1 MEPLEANSSCSNGSL
16 LTLSCLS
23 HRVVCQV
30 IGNADPVWDNGTS
43 DNSWVTR
50 LETSYGFYIGLGLA
64 VFSSFLIG
72 SSVILKKKGLLR
84 LVEKGGTRAGSF
96 LCRILPLAI
105 YISTK
110 GCFPSLAL
118 KNTVVNSCISV
129 CFASPGDGGHGYL
142 KDWLWWAGLLTMG
155 GGEAANFAAY
165 AFAPATIV
173 TPLGALSV
181 LISAILSSYL
191 LGERLNMLGKL
202 GCMLSLVGS
211 TVMVIHAPE
220 DEEVTTLDE
229 MSSKLKEPG
238 FLAYAAIL
246 LAVCFL
252 LIFYFAPRY
261 GQSNIL
267 IYLTICS
274 VIGAFS
280 VSSVKGLGIAIKGF
294 FAGQPVLQHPLTW
307 ILVVTLVASITTQ
320 INYLNKSL
328 DIFNTSLV
336 FPIYYVLF
344 TTIVI
349 TTSVILFKEWV
360 TMTVVDIIGTVCGF
374 LTIILGVFLL
384 HAFKDMDVS
393 LGNLPQVL
401 QDGQQAPVT
410 RDDKNILIEVDNS
423 SIAPEDKPKV
433 FMIYT

>member
-1 MEPLEANSSCSNGSL
+1 MERSGPLGVNSSCANGSL
-16 LTLSCLS
+16 VTISCPS
-23 HRVVCQV
+23 RQVICQV
-30 IGNADPVWDNGTS
+30 ISDGNLTS
-43 DNSWVTR
+43 SVHRNLSLHTSWATQV
-50 LETSYGFYIGLGLA
+50 ESKYGFYIGLALA
-64 VFSSFLIG
+64 IFSSFLIG

-84 LVEKGGTRAGSF
+84 LVEKGGTRA
-96 LCRILPLAI
+96 
-105 YISTK
+105 
-110 GCFPSLAL
+110 
-118 KNTVVNSCISV
+118 
-129 CFASPGDGGHGYL
+129 GDGGHGYL

-191 LGERLNMLGKL
+191 LAERLNLLGKL
-202 GCMLSLVGS
+202 GCMLSIVGS
-211 TVMVIHAPE
+211 TMMVIHAPE
-220 DEEVTTLDE
+220 EEEVTTLAE

-246 LAVCFL
+246 LAACL
-252 LIFYFAPRY
+252 ILIFFLAPRY
-261 GQSNIL
+261 GQHNIL

-307 ILVVTLVASITTQ
+307 ILIFTLVASITTQ

-349 TTSVILFKEWV
+349 TTSIILFKEWV
-360 TMTVVDIIGTVCGF
+360 TMSVVDIIGTVCGF

-393 LGNLPQVL
+393 LRNLPHVL
-401 QDGQQAPVT
+401 QNRDQAPT
-410 RDDKNILIEVDNS
+410 TKDDKNVLIEEDNS
-423 SIAPEDKPKV
+423 SISGDDKPKV
-433 FMIYT
+433 FVICS

>member
-1 MEPLEANSSCSNGSL
+1 SL
-16 LTLSCLS
+16 LC
-23 HRVVCQV
+23 
-30 IGNADPVWDNGTS
+30 
-43 DNSWVTR
+43 
-50 LETSYGFYIGLGLA
+50 
-64 VFSSFLIG
+64 
-72 SSVILKKKGLLR
+72 
-84 LVEKGGTRAGSF
+84 
-96 LCRILPLAI
+96 
-105 YISTK
+105 
-110 GCFPSLAL
+110 
-118 KNTVVNSCISV
+118 
-129 CFASPGDGGHGYL
+129 
-142 KDWLWWAGLLTMG
+142 
-155 GGEAANFAAY
+155 
-165 AFAPATIV
+165 
-173 TPLGALSV
+173 
-181 LISAILSSYL
+181 SAILSSYL
-191 LGERLNMLGKL
+191 LGERLNLLGKL

-211 TVMVIHAPE
+211 TMMVIHAPE

-229 MSSKLKEPG
+229 MLSKLKEPG
-238 FLAYAAIL
+238 FLAYGAIL
-246 LAVCFL
+246 LALCLL
-252 LIFYFAPRY
+252 LIFYLAPRY

-280 VSSVKGLGIAIKGF
+280 VSSVKGLGIAIKSF

-307 ILVVTLVASITTQ
+307 ILVITLVASITTQ

-384 HAFKDMDVS
+384 HAFKDLDVS

-401 QDGQQAPVT
+401 LCGQQVPAT

-433 FMIYT
+433 FMIY

>member
-1 MEPLEANSSCSNGSL
+1 MELWGNSSCANGSL
-16 LTLSCLS
+16 VTVSCS
-23 HRVVCQV
+23 SRRVVCQV
-30 IGNADPVWDNGTS
+30 ISDGNLTTS
-43 DNSWVTR
+43 VHKNLTLHSSWATQV
-50 LETSYGFYIGLGLA
+50 ESKYGFYIGLALA
-64 VFSSFLIG
+64 IVSSFLIG

-84 LVEKGGTRAGSF
+84 LVDKGGTRA
-96 LCRILPLAI
+96 
-105 YISTK
+105 
-110 GCFPSLAL
+110 
-118 KNTVVNSCISV
+118 
-129 CFASPGDGGHGYL
+129 GDGGHGYL

-191 LGERLNMLGKL
+191 LGERLNLLGKL
-202 GCMLSLVGS
+202 GCMLSIVGS
-211 TVMVIHAPE
+211 TVIVIHAPE
-220 DEEVTTLDE
+220 EEEVTTLAE
-229 MSSKLKEPG
+229 MASKLKEPG

-246 LAVCFL
+246 LVACL
-252 LIFYFAPRY
+252 ILIFFLAPRY
-261 GQSNIL
+261 GQRNIL

-294 FAGQPVLQHPLTW
+294 FADQPVLQNPLTW
-307 ILVVTLVASITTQ
+307 ILILTLVASVTTQ
-320 INYLNKSL
+320 INYLNKAL

-349 TTSVILFKEWV
+349 TTSIILFKEWV
-360 TMTVVDIIGTVCGF
+360 AMSVVDIIGTVCGF

-384 HAFKDMDVS
+384 HAFKDMDIN
-393 LGNLPQVL
+393 LRNLPHVL
-401 QDGQQAPVT
+401 QNSDQAPAIK
-410 RDDKNILIEVDNS
+410 DDKNILIEVDNS
-423 SIAPEDKPKV
+423 GMIADDKPKV
-433 FMIYT
+433 FMIYS

>member
-1 MEPLEANSSCSNGSL
+1 MGLANRHGIVNTSSL
-16 LTLSCLS
+16 VTLSCLS
-23 HRVVCQV
+23 HQVTCQV
-30 IGNADPVWDNGTS
+30 IGDVSPTLSAHENLTLDTS
-43 DNSWVTR
+43 WAARIENK
-50 LETSYGFYIGLGLA
+50 YGFYIGLALA
-64 VFSSFLIG
+64 IFSSFLVG

-84 LVEKGGTRAGSF
+84 LVEKGDTRA
-96 LCRILPLAI
+96 
-105 YISTK
+105 
-110 GCFPSLAL
+110 
-118 KNTVVNSCISV
+118 
-129 CFASPGDGGHGYL
+129 GDGGHGYL

-155 GGEAANFAAY
+155 GGESANFAAY
-165 AFAPATIV
+165 TFAPATIV

-191 LGERLNMLGKL
+191 LGERLNLLGKL
-202 GCMLSLVGS
+202 GCMLSIVGS

-220 DEEVTTLDE
+220 EEEVTTLDE

-238 FLAYAAIL
+238 FLAYASIL
-246 LAVCFL
+246 LVICL
-252 LIFYFAPRY
+252 VLIFFLAPRY
-261 GQSNIL
+261 GQTNIL

-294 FAGQPVLQHPLTW
+294 FADRPVLQHPLTW
-307 ILVVTLVASITTQ
+307 ILVLTLVASITTQ

-349 TTSVILFKEWV
+349 ATSIILFKEWV
-360 TMTVVDIIGTVCGF
+360 AMSVVDIIGTVCGF

-393 LGNLPQVL
+393 LGNLPQTL
-401 QDGQQAPVT
+401 QNVDQEPVVK
-410 RDDKNILIEVDNS
+410 DDKNILIEVENPGMVTD
-423 SIAPEDKPKV
+423 DKAKV
-433 FMIYT
+433 FMICS

>member
-1 MEPLEANSSCSNGSL
+1 PLVPLPLPPGLRAGQGKKFGFGKSPKARSASDNDTDL
-16 LTLSCLS
+16 
-23 HRVVCQV
+23 
-30 IGNADPVWDNGTS
+30 ADSGQDNGTS
-43 DNSWVTR
+43 NVSWVTQ
-50 LETSYGFYIGLGLA
+50 LESNYGFYIGLGLA
-64 VFSSFLIG
+64 VFSSLLIG

-84 LVEKGGTRAGSF
+84 LVEKGGTRAG
-96 LCRILPLAI
+96 
-105 YISTK
+105 K
-110 GCFPSLAL
+110 AL
-118 KNTVVNSCISV
+118 GENI
-129 CFASPGDGGHGYL
+129 GQ
-142 KDWLWWAGLLTMG
+142 LLG

-181 LISAILSSYL
+181 LISAIQSSYL
-191 LGERLNMLGKL
+191 LGERLNLLGKL
-202 GCMLSLVGS
+202 GCMLSIVGS

-229 MSSKLKEPG
+229 MTLKLREPG

-246 LAVCFL
+246 LAVCLL
-252 LIFYFAPRY
+252 LIVYLAPRY
-261 GQSNIL
+261 GQRNIL
-267 IYLTICS
+267 VYLTICS

-307 ILVVTLVASITTQ
+307 ILVITLVASITTQ

-349 TTSVILFKEWV
+349 TTSIILFKEWV

-401 QDGQQAPVT
+401 QSEEQAPVT
-410 RDDKNILIEVDNS
+410 QDDKNILIDADNG
-423 SIAPEDKPKV
+423 SIVPEDKPKV
-433 FMIYT
+433 FMIYS

>member
-1 MEPLEANSSCSNGSL
+1 MCW
-16 LTLSCLS
+16 
-23 HRVVCQV
+23 VW
-30 IGNADPVWDNGTS
+30 WDN
-43 DNSWVTR
+43 
-50 LETSYGFYIGLGLA
+50 YGFYIGLGLA

-84 LVEKGGTRAGSF
+84 LVEKGGTRAGEAFGGALF
-96 LCRILPLAI
+96 LTGI
-105 YISTK
+105 Y
-110 GCFPSLAL
+110 F
-118 KNTVVNSCISV
+118 SCV
-129 CFASPGDGGHGYL
+129 CL
-142 KDWLWWAGLLTMG
+142 VG

-191 LGERLNMLGKL
+191 LGERLNLLGKL
-202 GCMLSLVGS
+202 GCLLSLVGS

-220 DEEVTTLDE
+220 DEEVTTLEE
-229 MSSKLKEPG
+229 MISKLKEPG

-246 LAVCFL
+246 LALCFL
-252 LIFYFAPRY
+252 LILYLAPRY
-261 GQSNIL
+261 GRNNIL
-267 IYLTICS
+267 VYLTICS

-294 FAGQPVLQHPLTW
+294 FSGQP
-307 ILVVTLVASITTQ
+307 

-349 TTSVILFKEWV
+349 TTSIILFKEWV

-401 QDGQQAPVT
+401 QNEQPAPVT
-410 RDDKNILIEVDNS
+410 RDDKNILIEVDQG
-423 SIAPEDKPKV
+423 IMFFWKCCMWRAA
-433 FMIYT
+433 II

>member
-1 MEPLEANSSCSNGSL
+1 
-16 LTLSCLS
+16 
-23 HRVVCQV
+23 
-30 IGNADPVWDNGTS
+30 
-43 DNSWVTR
+43 
-50 LETSYGFYIGLGLA
+50 
-64 VFSSFLIG
+64 
-72 SSVILKKKGLLR
+72 
-84 LVEKGGTRAGSF
+84 
-96 LCRILPLAI
+96 
-105 YISTK
+105 
-110 GCFPSLAL
+110 
-118 KNTVVNSCISV
+118 
-129 CFASPGDGGHGYL
+129 
-142 KDWLWWAGLLTMG
+142 
-155 GGEAANFAAY
+155 
-165 AFAPATIV
+165 
-173 TPLGALSV
+173 SV
-181 LISAILSSYL
+181 LCSAILSSYL
-191 LGERLNMLGKL
+191 LGERLNLLGKL

-238 FLAYAAIL
+238 FLTYAAIL

-252 LIFYFAPRY
+252 LIFYLAPRY

-307 ILVVTLVASITTQ
+307 ILVITLVASITTQ

-349 TTSVILFKEWV
+349 TTSIILFKEWV

-384 HAFKDMDVS
+384 HAFKDMDVG

-401 QDGQQAPVT
+401 QGGQQAPVT

>member
-1 MEPLEANSSCSNGSL
+1 FL
-16 LTLSCLS
+16 
-23 HRVVCQV
+23 
-30 IGNADPVWDNGTS
+30 
-43 DNSWVTR
+43 DNSAGKQLWI
-50 LETSYGFYIGLGLA
+50 LHWPGLGCLLQLPHREQRHPQEKGA
-64 VFSSFLIG
+64 AAAGGEGRHQGRRWRPWLP
-72 SSVILKKKGLLR
+72 KGLA
-84 LVEKGGTRAGSF
+84 LVGWLVNHGWRGSCQLCCLCLCSCNYCHASGGSERAHKCHSVLVFAWRTAQPAGKAGLPAEPGGQHCDGHTRPRG
-96 LCRILPLAI
+96 R
-105 YISTK
+105 
-110 GCFPSLAL
+110 
-118 KNTVVNSCISV
+118 
-129 CFASPGDGGHGYL
+129 GGHHPGGNDFQAEGAGY
-142 KDWLWWAGLLTMG
+142 
-155 GGEAANFAAY
+155 AASRAL
-165 AFAPATIV
+165 
-173 TPLGALSV
+173 PLGAGQCKPLPV
-181 LISAILSSYL
+181 PTAGVLSS
-191 LGERLNMLGKL
+191 
-202 GCMLSLVGS
+202 SLP
-211 TVMVIHAPE
+211 AA
-220 DEEVTTLDE
+220 
-229 MSSKLKEPG
+229 G

-246 LAVCFL
+246 LALCFL
-252 LIFYFAPRY
+252 LIFYLAPRY

-360 TMTVVDIIGTVCGF
+360 AMTVVDIIGTVCGF

-384 HAFKDMDVS
+384 HAFKDMDVN

-401 QDGQQAPVT
+401 QNEQPAPVT

-433 FMIYT
+433 FMLYT

>member
-1 MEPLEANSSCSNGSL
+1 
-16 LTLSCLS
+16 
-23 HRVVCQV
+23 
-30 IGNADPVWDNGTS
+30 
-43 DNSWVTR
+43 
-50 LETSYGFYIGLGLA
+50 F
-64 VFSSFLIG
+64 
-72 SSVILKKKGLLR
+72 
-84 LVEKGGTRAGSF
+84 
-96 LCRILPLAI
+96 
-105 YISTK
+105 
-110 GCFPSLAL
+110 
-118 KNTVVNSCISV
+118 
-129 CFASPGDGGHGYL
+129 
-142 KDWLWWAGLLTMG
+142 
-155 GGEAANFAAY
+155 
-165 AFAPATIV
+165 
-173 TPLGALSV
+173 SV
-181 LISAILSSYL
+181 LCSAILSSYL
-191 LGERLNMLGKL
+191 LGERLNLLGKL

-252 LIFYFAPRY
+252 LIFYLAPRY

-294 FAGQPVLQHPLTW
+294 FAGRPVLQHPLTW
-307 ILVVTLVASITTQ
+307 ILVITLVASVTTQ

-349 TTSVILFKEWV
+349 TTSIILFKEWV

-393 LGNLPQVL
+393 LGNLRQVL
-401 QDGQQAPVT
+401 QSGEQVPVT

>member
-1 MEPLEANSSCSNGSL
+1 MEPLGADGSCSNGSL
-16 LTLSCLS
+16 VTLSCLS
-23 HRVVCQV
+23 HRVVCRV
-30 IGNADPVWDNGTS
+30 VSDADLADSSHDNVTS
-43 DNSWVTR
+43 DDFWVTE
-50 LETSYGFYIGLGLA
+50 LESNYGFYIGLGLA
-64 VFSSFLIG
+64 IFSSFLIG
-72 SSVILKKKGLLR
+72 SSMILKKKGLLR
-84 LVEKGGTRAGSF
+84 LVEKGGTRA
-96 LCRILPLAI
+96 
-105 YISTK
+105 
-110 GCFPSLAL
+110 
-118 KNTVVNSCISV
+118 
-129 CFASPGDGGHGYL
+129 GDGGHGYL

-191 LGERLNMLGKL
+191 LGERLNLLGKL
-202 GCMLSLVGS
+202 GCMLSIVGS

-229 MSSKLKEPG
+229 MTSKLREPG
-238 FLAYAAIL
+238 FLTYAAIL
-246 LAVCFL
+246 LAVCLL

-274 VIGAFS
+274 IIGAFS

-294 FAGQPVLQHPLTW
+294 FADQPVLQHPLTW
-307 ILVVTLVASITTQ
+307 ILVITLVASITTQ

-349 TTSVILFKEWV
+349 TTSIILFKEWV

-384 HAFKDMDVS
+384 HAFKDIEIS

-401 QDGQQAPVT
+401 QSGEQASVT
-410 RDDKNILIEVDNS
+410 QDDKNILIDVDNG
-423 SIAPEDKPKV
+423 SIVPEEKPKV
-433 FMIYT
+433 FMIYS

>member
-1 MEPLEANSSCSNGSL
+1 MFFCPMQC
-16 LTLSCLS
+16 
-23 HRVVCQV
+23 H
-30 IGNADPVWDNGTS
+30 
-43 DNSWVTR
+43 
-50 LETSYGFYIGLGLA
+50 
-64 VFSSFLIG
+64 SFL
-72 SSVILKKKGLLR
+72 LFAWR
-84 LVEKGGTRAGSF
+84 TTQPAGE
-96 LCRILPLAI
+96 
-105 YISTK
+105 
-110 GCFPSLAL
+110 
-118 KNTVVNSCISV
+118 
-129 CFASPGDGGHGYL
+129 
-142 KDWLWWAGLLTMG
+142 AGLPAEPG
-155 GGEAANFAAY
+155 GQHCDGHPRPRGRGGDHSGGNDCQAEGAGYAASRVF
-165 AFAPATIV
+165 
-173 TPLGALSV
+173 PLGAGQCKPLPTPTAGV
-181 LISAILSSYL
+181 VSS
-191 LGERLNMLGKL
+191 
-202 GCMLSLVGS
+202 SFPP
-211 TVMVIHAPE
+211 A
-220 DEEVTTLDE
+220 
-229 MSSKLKEPG
+229 G
-238 FLAYAAIL
+238 FLAYGAIL
-246 LAVCFL
+246 LALCLL
-252 LIFYFAPRY
+252 LIVYLAPRY

-294 FAGQPVLQHPLTW
+294 FAGQPVLQLPLTW
-307 ILVVTLVASITTQ
+307 ILVITLVASITTQ

-349 TTSVILFKEWV
+349 TTSIILFKEWV

-401 QDGQQAPVT
+401 QNEEPVPVT

-433 FMIYT
+433 FVLCS

>member
-1 MEPLEANSSCSNGSL
+1 
-16 LTLSCLS
+16 
-23 HRVVCQV
+23 
-30 IGNADPVWDNGTS
+30 
-43 DNSWVTR
+43 
-50 LETSYGFYIGLGLA
+50 
-64 VFSSFLIG
+64 FS
-72 SSVILKKKGLLR
+72 VP
-84 LVEKGGTRAGSF
+84 
-96 LCRILPLAI
+96 C
-105 YISTK
+105 
-110 GCFPSLAL
+110 
-118 KNTVVNSCISV
+118 
-129 CFASPGDGGHGYL
+129 
-142 KDWLWWAGLLTMG
+142 
-155 GGEAANFAAY
+155 
-165 AFAPATIV
+165 
-173 TPLGALSV
+173 
-181 LISAILSSYL
+181 SAIQSSYL
-191 LGERLNMLGKL
+191 LGERLNLLGKL
-202 GCMLSLVGS
+202 GCMLSIVGS

-229 MSSKLKEPG
+229 MTLKLREPG

-246 LAVCFL
+246 LAVCLL
-252 LIFYFAPRY
+252 LIVYLAPRY

-267 IYLTICS
+267 VYLAICS

-307 ILVVTLVASITTQ
+307 ILVITLVASITTQ

-336 FPIYYVLF
+336 FPIYYVVF

-349 TTSVILFKEWV
+349 TTSIILFKEWV

-401 QDGQQAPVT
+401 QSEEQAPVT
-410 RDDKNILIEVDNS
+410 QDDKNILIDADNG
-423 SIAPEDKPKV
+423 SIVPEDKPKV
-433 FMIYT
+433 FMIYS

>member
-1 MEPLEANSSCSNGSL
+1 TSSHC
-16 LTLSCLS
+16 
-23 HRVVCQV
+23 
-30 IGNADPVWDNGTS
+30 
-43 DNSWVTR
+43 
-50 LETSYGFYIGLGLA
+50 
-64 VFSSFLIG
+64 FS
-72 SSVILKKKGLLR
+72 VP
-84 LVEKGGTRAGSF
+84 
-96 LCRILPLAI
+96 C
-105 YISTK
+105 
-110 GCFPSLAL
+110 
-118 KNTVVNSCISV
+118 
-129 CFASPGDGGHGYL
+129 
-142 KDWLWWAGLLTMG
+142 
-155 GGEAANFAAY
+155 
-165 AFAPATIV
+165 
-173 TPLGALSV
+173 
-181 LISAILSSYL
+181 SAILSSYL
-191 LGERLNMLGKL
+191 LGERLNLLGKL

-220 DEEVTTLDE
+220 EEEVTTLDE
-229 MSSKLKEPG
+229 MLFKLKEPG
-238 FLAYAAIL
+238 FLAYAVVL

-252 LIFYFAPRY
+252 LILYLAPRY
-261 GQSNIL
+261 GRSNIL

-294 FAGQPVLQHPLTW
+294 FAGQLVLQHPLTW
-307 ILVVTLVASITTQ
+307 ILVITLVASITTQ
-320 INYLNKSL
+320 INYLNKAL

-349 TTSVILFKEWV
+349 TTSIILFKEWV
-360 TMTVVDIIGTVCGF
+360 AMTVVDIIGTVCGF

-384 HAFKDMDVS
+384 HAFKDMDVN

-401 QDGQQAPVT
+401 QSEQEAPVT

>member
-1 MEPLEANSSCSNGSL
+1 VTQLESN
-16 LTLSCLS
+16 
-23 HRVVCQV
+23 
-30 IGNADPVWDNGTS
+30 
-43 DNSWVTR
+43 
-50 LETSYGFYIGLGLA
+50 YGFYIGLGLA
-64 VFSSFLIG
+64 VFSSLLIG

-84 LVEKGGTRAGSF
+84 LVEKGGTRAG
-96 LCRILPLAI
+96 
-105 YISTK
+105 K
-110 GCFPSLAL
+110 AL
-118 KNTVVNSCISV
+118 GENI
-129 CFASPGDGGHGYL
+129 GQ
-142 KDWLWWAGLLTMG
+142 LLG

-181 LISAILSSYL
+181 LISAIQSSYL
-191 LGERLNMLGKL
+191 LGERLNLLGKL
-202 GCMLSLVGS
+202 GCMLSIVGS

-229 MSSKLKEPG
+229 MTLKLREPG

-246 LAVCFL
+246 LAVCLL
-252 LIFYFAPRY
+252 LIVYLAPRY
-261 GQSNIL
+261 GQRNIL
-267 IYLTICS
+267 VYLTICS

-307 ILVVTLVASITTQ
+307 ILVITLVASITTQ

-349 TTSVILFKEWV
+349 TTSIILFKEWV

-401 QDGQQAPVT
+401 QSEEQAPHPT
-410 RDDKNILIEVDNS
+410 CLIWEVLQDRENQVGCFR
-423 SIAPEDKPKV
+423 I
-433 FMIYT
+433 

>member
-1 MEPLEANSSCSNGSL
+1 
-16 LTLSCLS
+16 
-23 HRVVCQV
+23 
-30 IGNADPVWDNGTS
+30 
-43 DNSWVTR
+43 
-50 LETSYGFYIGLGLA
+50 F
-64 VFSSFLIG
+64 
-72 SSVILKKKGLLR
+72 
-84 LVEKGGTRAGSF
+84 
-96 LCRILPLAI
+96 
-105 YISTK
+105 
-110 GCFPSLAL
+110 
-118 KNTVVNSCISV
+118 
-129 CFASPGDGGHGYL
+129 
-142 KDWLWWAGLLTMG
+142 
-155 GGEAANFAAY
+155 
-165 AFAPATIV
+165 
-173 TPLGALSV
+173 SV
-181 LISAILSSYL
+181 LCSAILSSYL
-191 LGERLNMLGKL
+191 LGERLNLLGKL
-202 GCMLSLVGS
+202 GCMLSLVGT

-229 MSSKLKEPG
+229 MLSKLKEPG

-246 LAVCFL
+246 LAICFF
-252 LIFYFAPRY
+252 LIFYLAPRY

-267 IYLTICS
+267 VYLTICS

-294 FAGQPVLQHPLTW
+294 FADQPVLQHPLTW
-307 ILVVTLVASITTQ
+307 ILVITLVASITTQ

-349 TTSVILFKEWV
+349 TTSIILFKEWV
-360 TMTVVDIIGTVCGF
+360 AMTVVDIIGTVCGF

-393 LGNLPQVL
+393 LGNLPQIL
-401 QDGQQAPVT
+401 QSGQQAPVT

-423 SIAPEDKPKV
+423 SIAPEDKTKV

>member
-1 MEPLEANSSCSNGSL
+1 MEPLWGNSSCANGSL
-16 LTLSCLS
+16 VTVSCS
-23 HRVVCQV
+23 SRQVICQV
-30 IGNADPVWDNGTS
+30 ISDGNLTTS
-43 DNSWVTR
+43 VHKNLTLHSSWATQV
-50 LETSYGFYIGLGLA
+50 ESKYGFYIGLALA
-64 VFSSFLIG
+64 IFSSFLIG

-84 LVEKGGTRAGSF
+84 LVDKGGTRA
-96 LCRILPLAI
+96 
-105 YISTK
+105 
-110 GCFPSLAL
+110 
-118 KNTVVNSCISV
+118 
-129 CFASPGDGGHGYL
+129 GDGGHGYL

-191 LGERLNMLGKL
+191 LGERLNLLGKL
-202 GCMLSLVGS
+202 GCMLSIVGS

-220 DEEVTTLDE
+220 EEEVTTLAE
-229 MSSKLKEPG
+229 MASKLKEPG

-246 LAVCFL
+246 LVACL
-252 LIFYFAPRY
+252 ILIFFLAPRY
-261 GQSNIL
+261 GQRNIL

-294 FAGQPVLQHPLTW
+294 FADQPVLQNPLPW
-307 ILVVTLVASITTQ
+307 ILILTLVASITTQ
-320 INYLNKSL
+320 INYLNKAL

-349 TTSVILFKEWV
+349 TTSIILFKEWV
-360 TMTVVDIIGTVCGF
+360 AMSVVDIIGTVCGF

-384 HAFKDMDVS
+384 HAFKDMDIN

-401 QDGQQAPVT
+401 QNSDQAST
-410 RDDKNILIEVDNS
+410 IKDDKNILIEVDNS
-423 SIAPEDKPKV
+423 GMIADDKPKV